1 MSPDTPP
8 DAMTRIPSAVGLRT
22 TVARHLMRSIF
33 TGVMT
38 SGDRLVVTKLAEQLG
53 VSATPVREA
62 LVELHNIG
70 LVDLLPNRGGV
81 CLPFGVRQLREIYHI
96 RRVLEVETI
105 RLACGHIPKKQ
116 LVAMTQSFEELAK
129 QDCMQ
134 PDWSPRA
141 IDDDIALH
149 NMIAEHCGNGRLC
162 HELDRYTDMMRV
174 IREVAGNQ
182 RDIQKQ
188 AVEEHLQILSALM
201 DGDANQAARAMS
213 RHIDHT
219 AVTVEPLIFKGGK
232 PG

>member
-1 MSPDTPP
+1 MDTSPSSVVP
-8 DAMTRIPSAVGLRT
+8 IPSAVGLRR
-22 TVARHLMRSIF
+22 TVTQHLMRSIF
-33 TGVMT
+33 TGKMT
-38 SGDRLVVTKLAEQLG
+38 SGDRLVVTKLAGQLG

-96 RRVLEVETI
+96 RRILEVETI

-116 LVAMTQSFEELAK
+116 LVSLTQAFEALAM
-129 QDCMQ
+129 QDCMD

-141 IDDDIALH
+141 IDYDIALH
-149 NMIAEHCGNGRLC
+149 TLIAEHCGNSRIC
-162 HELDRYTDMMRV
+162 HELDRYAVMMRA

-188 AVEEHLQILSALM
+188 AIDDHLQIISALM
-201 DGDANQAARAMS
+201 DGDASAASRAMS

-219 AVTVEPLIFKGGK
+219 AVNVEPLIFKGDK